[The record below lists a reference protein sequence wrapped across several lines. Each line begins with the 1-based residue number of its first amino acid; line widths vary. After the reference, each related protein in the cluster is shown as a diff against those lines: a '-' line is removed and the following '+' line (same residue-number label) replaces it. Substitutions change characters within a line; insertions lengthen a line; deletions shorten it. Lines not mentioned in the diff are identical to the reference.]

1 MKWLPP
7 SSFVQIYCK
16 KCGKNTYNSILFC
29 NFATLKLI
37 TEKKYNIME
46 DRLVIA
52 GNIKRLRDASGFTQ
66 DNVANYLNVNRSAYA
81 NYEAGTRELPLNLME
96 KLADLYGCEMYDL
109 YSEDVDVVSTMLAT
123 AFRVDTLSRDD
134 MEQIAAFK
142 RIVNNSLKMDKLLAQ

>member
-1 MKWLPP
+1 MEER
-7 SSFVQIYCK
+7 
-16 KCGKNTYNSILFC
+16 
-29 NFATLKLI
+29 LI
-37 TEKKYNIME
+37 
-46 DRLVIA
+46 IA

-66 DNVANYLNVNRSAYA
+66 DTVANYLNVNRSAYA
-81 NYEAGTRELPLNLME
+81 NYETGARELPLSLME

-123 AFRVDTLSRDD
+123 AFRVDTLSRED

>member
-1 MKWLPP
+1 M
-7 SSFVQIYCK
+7 Y
-16 KCGKNTYNSILFC
+16 FC
-29 NFATLKLI
+29 HAKTDNGERF
-37 TEKKYNIME
+37 IME
-46 DRLVIA
+46 ERLIIA

-66 DNVANYLNVNRSAYA
+66 DSVANYLNVNRSAYA
-81 NYEAGTRELPLNLME
+81 NYEAGARELPLPLME

-123 AFRVDTLSRDD
+123 AFRVDTLSRED